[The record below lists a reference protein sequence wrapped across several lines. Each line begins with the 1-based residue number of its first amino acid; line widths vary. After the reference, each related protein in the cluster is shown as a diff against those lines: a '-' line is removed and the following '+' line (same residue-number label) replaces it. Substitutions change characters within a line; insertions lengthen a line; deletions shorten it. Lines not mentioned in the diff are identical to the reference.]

1 MPVIIPYV
9 PRTITVH
16 LGLPDQWAE
25 NVTVTFPDYVKNVA
39 SSEIYPTWEPSAIR
53 ANILAIISFALN
65 RVYTEF
71 YPSQGYDFQITSTTQ
86 YDQAFLR
93 GRNVFENISQMVDEI
108 FNDYIRRQGFVEPL
122 AAKFCNGTTS
132 TCNGLSQWGSQE
144 MAQQGANSMD
154 ILYHYYGNDI
164 ELVVD
169 APIQDLTSSYPG
181 TPLRRGSAGPD
192 VSVVQAML
200 NRISQ
205 NYPAI
210 PKVPSTGAFGEATE
224 SAVRAFQRIFNLTV
238 DGIVGKATWYKMVYL
253 YVGVLQLAELV
264 SKGQTYYAVQFQFP
278 GRLEEGDSGPEVEV
292 LQYMLSLLA
301 QFSDTLYAPAM
312 DGVFGSVTSR
322 AVRTYQNWAGITPSG
337 VVDDRTWNSIYDSFV
352 TANYSLSRDT
362 VRAQSLGE
370 DAVPVMAPAA
380 PEQEPDRWAE
390 TPRLGQYQG
399 SPLNLGQAD
408 GQKNGQRGVSA

>member
-1 MPVIIPYV
+1 MPVVIPYV

-39 SSEIYPTWEPSAIR
+39 SSEIYPTWEPAAIR

-71 YPSQGYDFQITSTTQ
+71 YPSQGYNFQITSTTQ
-86 YDQAFLR
+86 YDQAFVR

-132 TCNGLSQWGSQE
+132 TCDGLSQWGSQA
-144 MAQQGANSMD
+144 MAQQGANSME
-154 ILYHYYGNDI
+154 ILYHYYGDDI

-169 APIQDLTSSYPG
+169 APIQDLTASYPG

-210 PKVPSTGAFGEATE
+210 PKVPFTGAFGEATE
-224 SAVRAFQRIFNLTV
+224 TAVRTFQRIFNLAA
-238 DGIVGKATWYKMVYL
+238 DGVVGKATWYKLVYL

-264 SKGQTYYAVQFQFP
+264 SKGQTFYAVQFQFP
-278 GRLEEGDSGPEVEV
+278 GNLEEGDSGAEVEV

-301 QFSDTLYAPAM
+301 QFSDTLFAPAM
-312 DGVFGSVTSR
+312 DGVFGPVTDR
-322 AVRTYQNWAGITPSG
+322 AVRTYQNWAGITPNG
-337 VVDDRTWNSIYDSFV
+337 LVDERTWNSIYDSFV

-370 DAVPVMAPAA
+370 DAIPVLAVAT
-380 PEQEPDRWAE
+380 PEQPTDRWAD

-399 SPLNLGQAD
+399 SPLNRGQAD
-408 GQKNGQRGVSA
+408 SRKNGARGASV